1 MASGSHPGAY
11 RAPATVSLIL
21 SSRQLLTPA
30 PEPGASV
37 TVSSPSGRGSS
48 TETAARAARYDDGYS
63 SSVLFWPSKE
73 PAPSLPTNVE
83 AGLYKLHLPDA
94 PSDLA
99 GYLSVRPDHAY
110 EVEGPWWNRRWV
122 RPRLVGDWYVDFWDF
137 DTHLA
142 WPDGAL
148 SYGISD
154 GFPFEADG
162 FEELAGGTFLLHG
175 VLFSVERVDPAES
188 PNEYGTHFHFLDLA
202 EWKRARSA
210 R

>member
-1 MASGSHPGAY
+1 MLHLISLAICPC
-11 RAPATVSLIL
+11 APIT
-21 SSRQLLTPA
+21 RTRWKGHGGTGGGPA
-30 PEPGASV
+30 P
-37 TVSSPSGRGSS
+37 
-48 TETAARAARYDDGYS
+48 
-63 SSVLFWPSKE
+63 
-73 PAPSLPTNVE
+73 
-83 AGLYKLHLPDA
+83 
-94 PSDLA
+94 
-99 GYLSVRPDHAY
+99 
-110 EVEGPWWNRRWV
+110 
-122 RPRLVGDWYVDFWDF
+122 LVGDWYVDFWDF